1 MKLTF
6 LGTGSA
12 DWKPSD
18 KDTRADYRRNTSL
31 LIDDT
36 LLIDPGPTVLDGMQF
51 ANKSPDGVRFIL
63 NTHKHSDH
71 YSIATVNALEN
82 ATLVPMRAGEVKAV
96 GKYTV
101 TALPA
106 NHAVSTVHFLIS
118 DGERT
123 LFYGL
128 DGAWLLYEEF
138 EAIKKAGVD
147 LAILDATLGDGSGDY
162 RVFEHNSLTMVREL
176 KASLAPYV
184 KRFLITHVSKNL
196 SHPHDELVA
205 LVKPHGIEVAF
216 DGMEI
221 VI

>member
-18 KDTRADYRRNTSL
+18 KDTRTDYRRNTSL

-36 LLIDPGPTVLDGMQF
+36 LLIDPGPTAIDGMQF

-71 YSIATVNALEN
+71 YNIATVNALEN
-82 ATLVPMRAGEVKAV
+82 ATLVPMRAGEIKTV

-101 TALPA
+101 TAFPA
-106 NHAVSTVHFLIS
+106 NHAVSTVHFLIC
-118 DGERT
+118 DGDRT

-138 EAIKKAGVD
+138 QAIKKANVD
-147 LAILDATLGDGSGDY
+147 LAILDATLGEGSGDY
-162 RVFEHNSLTMVREL
+162 RVFEHNSLAMVKEL

-196 SHPHDELVA
+196 SYPHGELVA
-205 LVKPHGIEVAF
+205 LTEPHGIEVAF

>member
-31 LIDDT
+31 LIDDC

-82 ATLVPMRAGEVKAV
+82 ATLVPMRAGEVKAL

-106 NHAVSTVHFLIS
+106 NHAVTTVHFLIS

-138 EAIKKAGVD
+138 EAIKAATPD
-147 LAILDATLGDGSGDY
+147 LALLDATMGDHMGDY
-162 RVFEHNSLTMVREL
+162 RVFEHNDLGMVKEL
-176 KASLAPYV
+176 KASLAPHV
-184 KRFLITHVSKNL
+184 RRVMITHVSKTL
-196 SHPHDELVA
+196 SYPHDELVA
-205 LVKPHGIEVAF
+205 LTKPHGIEVAF

-221 VI
+221 IV